1 MRIKFPK
8 RWFVLPLFGLLMAAT
23 AGANQAMEEHVL
35 EVQWAPTEFSPLTLD
50 NMISEK
56 YCGYNEDRF
65 LGCLAAI
72 ERFAQTTNLAT
83 EIQYVNN
90 KFDMVANLKLRDLDF
105 RTLQTHRRAKYNGF
119 RKLNTA
125 ENLKSAIDLYT
136 NLRKANA
143 NPKLYQSAT
152 AVNEAFAVIYDP
164 HHMYQPLFK
173 YDGLNQI
180 PQKPYIGV
188 VTRKVG
194 NRVGIKA
201 VYFNTA
207 AEKAGVKP
215 GDIILKVNGKDLY
228 IQSEPELDQVMLFA
242 DKEKVNIT
250 FERKGRTFSADVI
263 FSYDGLAKV
272 VDRTIDFNG
281 AKYAFLQMREVPGD
295 LDPEGTCRV
304 FAKILNNFQKTTQGM
319 ILDLRDNVGG
329 PGDTAACLGALFVDK
344 NKTMYI
350 EQDMADVNSRSVEGS
365 EVGNSFNK
373 KLVVLVSAKTASS
386 GELLTSAIQFYARGL
401 VLGDRT
407 YGKSIGQV
415 TDTFGPQKYEEY
427 VTVSKAFM
435 PDGIS
440 YQTKGLTPDFFV
452 FRDGLQPNQDEKAM
466 LREEDLALF
475 PLRLE
480 NRAAMVNRSK
490 PMVFPGDCVKS
501 DDVKKTFNSLADTDW
516 TKDFQLQ
523 FALKTLSCMK

>member
-1 MRIKFPK
+1 MSIKISK
-8 RWFVLPLFGLLMAAT
+8 RWLVFSLLGLLITGT

-35 EVQWAPTEFSPLTLD
+35 EVQWAPTEFGPITLD
-50 NMISEK
+50 NIISEK
-56 YCGYNEDRF
+56 YCGYNEGRF

-72 ERFAQTTNLAT
+72 ERFAQTTMIEK
-83 EIQYVNN
+83 EIQFVSN
-90 KFDMVANLKLRDLDF
+90 KFEMVANSKLKDLAF
-105 RTLQTHRRAKYNGF
+105 RELQSHRRVKYNEF
-119 RKLNTA
+119 KKLNNA
-125 ENLKSAIDLYT
+125 VNLKSAMDLYAE
-136 NLRKANA
+136 LRKTNP
-143 NPKLYQSAT
+143 NPKPYQSAT

-180 PQKPYIGV
+180 QQKPYIGV
-188 VTRKVG
+188 ITKKVG

-215 GDIILKVNGKDLY
+215 GDIILTINGKDLF
-228 IQSEPELDQVMLFA
+228 IQSEPELDQVMLFS
-242 DKEKVNIT
+242 DKEKVNMT
-250 FERKGRTFSADVI
+250 FERKGRRFSADVV

-281 AKYAFLQMREVPGD
+281 ATYAFLQMREVPGD
-295 LDPEGTCRV
+295 LDPEATCRV
-304 FAKILNNFQKTTQGM
+304 FSKILKNFEKNTNGM
-319 ILDLRDNVGG
+319 VLDLRNNVGG
-329 PGDTAACLGALFVDK
+329 TGDTAACLAALFIDK
-344 NKTMYI
+344 NKTMHI
-350 EQDMADVNSRSVEGS
+350 EQDMADVNSRSVEGT

-373 KLVVLVSAKTASS
+373 KLVVLVNAKTASS

-401 VLGDRT
+401 ILGDRT

-452 FRDGLQPNQDEKAM
+452 FRDGLKPNEDEIAM

-475 PLRLE
+475 PLHFE
-480 NRAAMVNRSK
+480 NREPMVKRSK
-490 PMVFPGDCVKS
+490 PLAFPATCVKN
-501 DDVKKTFNSLADTDW
+501 DDVKKSYDSMKDTDW

-523 FALKTLSCMK
+523 YALKTLECMK